1 MATKYAGQNALNK
14 LMQLVKTALNNKA
27 DKTHATTS
35 AAGLMSAADKVKL
48 DGVEVGA
55 NKTVVDSA
63 LSASSANPVQNK
75 AVKTALDGLQDKMDD
90 YYVTFTRQKDSS
102 GEYSDEYTANH
113 TAKEIYEAY
122 QAGKRVWQK
131 DIYERF
137 PITSCT
143 LLSTGEYIAY
153 FTHFEPGNM
162 MVCYGVNQKSDT
174 AASTANKLVYGII
187 APNPGSADNGKYL
200 TVNGSKI
207 AYTDLPDGIT
217 VDSAMSAS
225 STNPVQNKVIKQYV
239 DDHAADDAV
248 LYTAQTLTS
257 EQKNQARL
265 NIAAVSTNEPVT
277 IGSLSM
283 CPTGIT
289 DSYDAVHVKPTKD
302 SGEYFTTTLWGG
314 PENAPVRVKGI
325 RTPTDADTDAAAN
338 VEYVKAK
345 VASGG
350 VTVDTAMSATST
362 NPVQNK
368 IVKNYVDNK
377 VSGLQTASQVQDAIS
392 SAITG
397 VYTPKGSIAFA
408 SLPTAADGNK
418 GWVYNVSDAFT
429 TTAAF
434 VEGAGHSYG
443 AGTNVVCVD
452 AGSGS
457 YKWDVLAGTIDLT
470 ELTADDVQTLWN
482 SI

>member
-27 DKTHATTS
+27 DKTNATTS

-48 DGVEVGA
+48 DGVEGGA

-63 LSASSANPVQNK
+63 MSATSTNPVQNK
-75 AVKTALDGLQDKMDD
+75 AVKAALDGK
-90 YYVTFTRQKDSS
+90 
-102 GEYSDEYTANH
+102 
-113 TAKEIYEAY
+113 
-122 QAGKRVWQK
+122 
-131 DIYERF
+131 
-137 PITSCT
+137 
-143 LLSTGEYIAY
+143 LSTLGGEISGYLEVGQTVSAEGSVSVGRTSSDTGI
-153 FTHFEPGNM
+153 HFE
-162 MVCYGVNQKSDT
+162 K
-174 AASTANKLVYGII
+174 AASDAGRISHGSDPMTGVAPI
-187 APNPGSADNGKYL
+187 ARLKVADPTEDDDVTTK
-200 TVNGSKI
+200 K
-207 AYTDLPDGIT
+207 
-217 VDSAMSAS
+217 
-225 STNPVQNKVIKQYV
+225 YV
-239 DDHAADDAV
+239 DDRAVRYDAK
-248 LYTAQTLTS
+248 QTLTS
-257 EQKNQARL
+257 DQKFRACQNIGAVEQKGAWMEGAVMLLPSGNDGASII
-265 NIAAVSTNEPVT
+265 NITPGGKNN
-277 IGSLSM
+277 
-283 CPTGIT
+283 
-289 DSYDAVHVKPTKD
+289 DY
-302 SGEYFTTTLWGG
+302 TLALDGG
-314 PENAPVRVKGI
+314 PENVPVRVNGI
-325 RTPTDADTDAAAN
+325 RTPTDADTNAAAT

-350 VTVDTAMSATST
+350 VTVDTAMSSTST

-368 IVKNYVDNK
+368 VVKSYVDNK
-377 VSGLQTASQVQDAIS
+377 VSGLQTADQVQAAIS

-408 SLPTAADGNK
+408 SLPTAAAGNK

-457 YKWDVLAGTIDLT
+457 YKWDVLAGIIDLT
-470 ELTADDVQTLWN
+470 ELTADEVQTLWN

>member
-27 DKTHATTS
+27 DKTNATTS
-35 AAGLMSAADKVKL
+35 AAGLMSAADKKKL
-48 DGVEVGA
+48 DGIEAGA
-55 NKTVVDSA
+55 TKTIVD
-63 LSASSANPVQNK
+63 
-75 AVKTALDGLQDKMDD
+75 TAM
-90 YYVTFTRQKDSS
+90 
-102 GEYSDEYTANH
+102 
-113 TAKEIYEAY
+113 
-122 QAGKRVWQK
+122 
-131 DIYERF
+131 
-137 PITSCT
+137 
-143 LLSTGEYIAY
+143 
-153 FTHFEPGNM
+153 
-162 MVCYGVNQKSDT
+162 SDT
-174 AASTANKLVYGII
+174 
-187 APNPGSADNGKYL
+187 
-200 TVNGSKI
+200 
-207 AYTDLPDGIT
+207 
-217 VDSAMSAS
+217 
-225 STNPVQNKVIKQYV
+225 STNPAQNKVIKAYV
-239 DDHAADDAV
+239 DGSAVRYDAMQSLTFEQKQRARKNIEAADRV
-248 LYTAQTLTS
+248 WPTITGG
-257 EQKNQARL
+257 
-265 NIAAVSTNEPVT
+265 VS
-277 IGSLSM
+277 L
-283 CPTGIT
+283 CPSKIT
-289 DSYDAVHVKPTKD
+289 DSNDAVHA
-302 SGEYFTTTLWGG
+302 ETTRAGGDDYTLTLDGG

-377 VSGLQTASQVQDAIS
+377 VSGLQTASQVQDAIK

-408 SLPTAADGNK
+408 SLPTAAAGNK
-418 GWVYNVSDAFT
+418 GWVYNISDAFT
-429 TTAAF
+429 TTTAF
-434 VEGAGHSYG
+434 IEGAGHSYG

-470 ELTADDVQTLWN
+470 ELTADEVQTLWN